1 MKLTNW
7 SIQMTNSVSIFN
19 ADTAVVSYENKKG
32 DSFTISTEGA
42 LFKGGIALRAL
53 KDTAMLS
60 AAHKA
65 ENGKYRASAD
75 ILSAAFP
82 SMAKA
87 FEKFIGLPTWQSKTT
102 MALYLDKLE
111 ALDVPA
117 KGWSKKQ
124 VEARG
129 FIQALRQI
137 KSLERAAESAF
148 IVEA

>member
-1 MKLTNW
+1 
-7 SIQMTNSVSIFN
+7 MTNSITIFA
-19 ADTAVVSYENKKG
+19 ADSAVVSYENKKG
-32 DSFTISTEGA
+32 EAFSISTEGA

-65 ENGKYRASAD
+65 ENGKYRAAAD
-75 ILSAAFP
+75 ILGAAFP

-111 ALDVPA
+111 AIEVPA

-124 VEARG
+124 GEAKA
-129 FIQALRQI
+129 FINALRQI
-137 KSLERAAESAF
+137 KSLERATDSAF

>member
-1 MKLTNW
+1 
-7 SIQMTNSVSIFN
+7 MTNSITIFA
-19 ADTAVVSYENKKG
+19 ADSAVVSYENKKG
-32 DSFTISTEGA
+32 EAFSISTEGA
-42 LFKGGIALRAL
+42 LFKGGIALRTL

-65 ENGKYRASAD
+65 ENGKYRAAAD
-75 ILSAAFP
+75 ILGAAFP

-111 ALDVPA
+111 AIEVPT

-124 VEARG
+124 GEAKA
-129 FIQALRQI
+129 FINALRQI
-137 KSLERAAESAF
+137 KSLERATDSAF

>member
-1 MKLTNW
+1 
-7 SIQMTNSVSIFN
+7 MTFEYN
-19 ADTAVVSYENKKG
+19 ALAHLSADHSVVSYQNKKG
-32 DSFTISTEGA
+32 DEFHISTEGA
-42 LFKGGIALRAL
+42 LFKGGVALRAL

-65 ENGKYRASAD
+65 ENGKYRAAAD
-75 ILSAAFP
+75 ILGTAFP

-111 ALDVPA
+111 AIEVPP

-129 FIQALRQI
+129 FINALRQI
-137 KSLERAAESAF
+137 KSLERATDNAF

>member
-1 MKLTNW
+1 MSYEINAY
-7 SIQMTNSVSIFN
+7 SHFSSDSSV
-19 ADTAVVSYENKKG
+19 VMYENKKG
-32 DSFTISTEGA
+32 DQFEISTEGA

-75 ILSAAFP
+75 ILGAAFP

-111 ALDVPA
+111 AIAEPQ
-117 KGWSKKQ
+117 KGWNKKQ
-124 VEARG
+124 LEAKA
-129 FIQALRQI
+129 FINALRQI
-137 KSLERAAESAF
+137 KSLARAEDNAF
-148 IVEA
+148 VVEA